1 MTVSDLQQLVYL
13 EKLIQCEQ
21 DRLDELRDQA
31 GLHSPGLS
39 DMPKAPGAKDKLGE
53 LVPKI
58 VDQEAEIQENIK
70 EYSETRERILR
81 FINHIPNPKIKLI
94 IILKFVNQK
103 TWQEVAEYMDNGKGK
118 ITSDAVRMAVN
129 SYLER
134 EACYN
139 Q

>member
-1 MTVSDLQQLVYL
+1 MKIYDLQQLVYL

-58 VDQEAEIQENIK
+58 VDQEAEIQANIK
-70 EYSETRERILR
+70 KYSDTRERILR
-81 FINHIPNPKIKLI
+81 FINHIQNPRIKLI
-94 IILKFVNQK
+94 IIKRFINQQSWPDIANDIGGK
-103 TWQEVAEYMDNGKGK
+103 ETEYTVKQCVYRYLEMDN
-118 ITSDAVRMAVN
+118 
-129 SYLER
+129 
-134 EACYN
+134 
-139 Q
+139 